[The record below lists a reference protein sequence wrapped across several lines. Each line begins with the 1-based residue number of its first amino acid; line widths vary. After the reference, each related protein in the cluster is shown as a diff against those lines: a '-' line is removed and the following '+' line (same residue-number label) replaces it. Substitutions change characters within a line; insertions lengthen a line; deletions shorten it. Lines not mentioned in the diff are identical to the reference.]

1 MATVSE
7 ALQAA
12 FDHHQAGRLDEAGV
26 LYARILEVAPDLPD
40 ALYLSGM
47 LAAQRGDLAA
57 AGPLL
62 TRAVA
67 QRPGQP
73 GIRVALAQ
81 VLDAAGQ
88 AAAAAEQ
95 FQAVLALP
103 GVAGGEEERT
113 ALAALARLS
122 AAAGDMQGAAL
133 LFGRWAMA
141 APDAAAPRLDLAR
154 CLQGLGREGEALA
167 ACDAALALGGLPP
180 ADHTA
185 AMLLRADLLAVG
197 GDAGA
202 AEAAYVAVLAAAPAL
217 TAARLGLARLL
228 LQAGE
233 GLEVAADQL
242 TAAIDHDPD
251 ALPAYEMLWR
261 LRERQGRRDL
271 AAAVLEAGL
280 RQAPDRADWHY
291 ALGCQ
296 RQELAEKAAA
306 LVAYERALA
315 LEPRH
320 TLAHVNRASLLID
333 AGRMDEAAAAL
344 PYLRAVVPGMGER
357 GQSDCHHLARL
368 LADLDAWDDIGRLV
382 AAAAGQ
388 WRQRGYFWKTA
399 YYVALET
406 GNYLWRRGRTE
417 GLRALVA
424 AVRAHAPGVEPLL
437 DAWWDFLE
445 GCVAL
450 RLGDEQA
457 ARRAFYQAGYG
468 HGEHALS
475 VAPQIPLGND
485 FAVMAAAAQAVR
497 PAYEADLRWLVPAPG
512 AAGEPVVMVAAD
524 PAYVRRYLPLL
535 AASIAAV
542 APTARL
548 HVHVAGDIALDD
560 PCLRAVT
567 VRYPGLRLG
576 CSLETPSP
584 ALAGESRIA
593 FLTAVR
599 FLRLPQI
606 LAAYDGP
613 LVVADIDGVFLADPA
628 AFTAA
633 LTSAR
638 PVATT
643 WGPGNL
649 AAPYDA
655 VGGGLVA
662 VRPDPAGM
670 AFVRRVGDF
679 LLHHADLA
687 RRGLATLG
695 YFIDQVALV
704 AAVAEEVQ
712 ADRLAVVRPLAR
724 GRVLSLGAGAYVQ
737 LLREKEAPDLDDRLA
752 ALADS
757 LGTGG
762 AVARG
767 ALDAFFQLPEDWRS
781 AL

>member
-1 MATVSE
+1 MIEERERDVATVSE

-12 FDHHQAGRLDEAGV
+12 LEHHQAGRLEEAGV
-26 LYARILEVAPDLPD
+26 LYARILEVAPDLVD
-40 ALYLSGM
+40 ALYLGGM

-62 TRAVA
+62 TRAA
-67 QRPGQP
+67 GLSPDQP
-73 GIRVALAQ
+73 GIRLALAQ
-81 VLDAAGQ
+81 VLEAAGRTE
-88 AAAAAEQ
+88 AAAEQ
-95 FQAVLALP
+95 FGAVLALP
-103 GVAGGEEERT
+103 GIGGGPEERA
-113 ALAALARLS
+113 ALAALVRLTV
-122 AAAGDMQGAAL
+122 AAGDMASAAAL
-133 LFGRWAMA
+133 LGRWAA
-141 APDAAAPRLDLAR
+141 VAPGEAAPRLDLAR
-154 CLQGLGREGEALA
+154 CLHALGRDGEALA
-167 ACDAALALGGLPP
+167 ACDAALVLAGAPEGTPGGGLAA

-185 AMLLRADLLAVG
+185 ALLLRADLLAAG
-197 GDAGA
+197 GDDDA
-202 AEAAYVAVLAAAPAL
+202 AAAQLTVVIDRDPGVLAA
-217 TAARLGLARLL
+217 
-228 LQAGE
+228 
-233 GLEVAADQL
+233 
-242 TAAIDHDPD
+242 
-251 ALPAYEMLWR
+251 YEALWR

-296 RQELAEKAAA
+296 RQELAEQAAA
-306 LVAYERALA
+306 LAAYDRALA

-320 TLAHVNRASLLID
+320 TLAHVNRASLLIA
-333 AGRMDEAAAAL
+333 AGRMEEAAVAL
-344 PYLRAVVPGMGER
+344 PYLRAVVPGTGER

-368 LADLDAWDDIGRLV
+368 LADLESWDDIGRLV
-382 AAAAGQ
+382 ADAARH
-388 WRQRGYFWKTA
+388 WRQRDYFWKTA

-406 GNYLWRRGRTE
+406 GNYLWRRGRVG
-417 GLRALVA
+417 GLTALVA

-437 DAWWDFLE
+437 DAWWDFLD

-457 ARRAFYQAGYG
+457 ARRAFCQAGHG

-485 FAVMAAAAQAVR
+485 FALMAAAGRTAR
-497 PAYEADLRWLVPAPG
+497 PAYEADLRWLAHAPG
-512 AAGEPVVMVAAD
+512 AGGESPGADGEPVVLIAAD

-542 APTARL
+542 APATRL
-548 HVHVAGDIALDD
+548 HVHVAGDLTPDD
-560 PCLRAVT
+560 PDLRAVAA
-567 VRYPGLRLG
+567 RHPGLRLG
-576 CSLETPSP
+576 WSLETPP
-584 ALAGESRIA
+584 PTLTGESRIA

-606 LAAYDGP
+606 LAAYGAP
-613 LVVADIDGVFLADPA
+613 LLVVDIDGAFLSDPA

-633 LTSAR
+633 LSAAR

-662 VRPDPAGM
+662 VRPDTAGM
-670 AFVRRVGDF
+670 AFARSVADF
-679 LLHHADLA
+679 LLHHVDLA

-704 AAVAEEVQ
+704 AAVAEEVA
-712 ADRLAVVRPLAR
+712 ADRLTVVRPLAR
-724 GRVLSLGAGAYVQ
+724 GRVLSLGRGAYVQ
-737 LLREKEAPDLDDRLA
+737 LLREKEAPDLEERLA

-757 LGTGG
+757 LAGTGIGDG
-762 AVARG
+762 AGAA

-781 AL
+781 DL